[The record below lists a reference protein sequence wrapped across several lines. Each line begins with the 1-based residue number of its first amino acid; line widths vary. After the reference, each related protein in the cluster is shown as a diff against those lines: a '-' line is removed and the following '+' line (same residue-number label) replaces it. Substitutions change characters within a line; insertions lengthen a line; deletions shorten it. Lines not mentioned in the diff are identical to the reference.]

1 MDSKPVGPSDQQ
13 PIKRII
19 GRKTREL
26 STDCIPLSI
35 SEERI
40 AFSRQKTRTGIAPKG
55 VYRYKSHSQANA
67 DMEKWISE
75 STQRFENAKAQ
86 SINFHDLVVDRV
98 KDSEIN
104 ES

>member
-1 MDSKPVGPSDQQ
+1 MGSKPVGPSDQQ

-26 STDCIPLSI
+26 STVCTPSSI

-40 AFSRQKTRTGIAPKG
+40 AFSRQKTRSEIAPKG
-55 VYRYKSHSQANA
+55 IFRYKSHSQANA

-75 STQRFENAKAQ
+75 SIQRFEIAKAR

-98 KDSEIN
+98 EDSE
-104 ES
+104 

>member
-26 STDCIPLSI
+26 STVCNPLSI

-75 STQRFENAKAQ
+75 SIQRFENAKAQ